1 MIKAGLDIGNSKI
14 SCVVADYKN
23 TENINILSIASV
35 PNNNIKKNIIL
46 NFENLHDQIKSLVI
60 DAEKQSQTKLN
71 SINLNLS
78 LLNSNS
84 HYYDSSIELRNERIS
99 ELHLKKIINQSEY
112 FNNISEKF
120 EILGLDIIELKSIDD
135 KLQNYIG
142 SSIFLLPLDKIHNS
156 IKENNWVKEIYLNT
170 NYKDTLF
177 IRIEEYKPKGIY
189 FFNEK
194 YFVFDENGKI
204 IDQIYITDFAPQS
217 LLIFKGNSSNLKAN
231 SIINILKNNDFKKKY
246 EIESL
251 EFVNKRRWDINLN
264 GNVKLLLSEED
275 PNKSV
280 QNFIIIQNK
289 LSETDINNIKTY
301 DLRNLK
307 KTILINLND

>member
-1 MIKAGLDIGNSKI
+1 MNNINRRRFVLSFRSFTYFCIFLFLIIFSFLLYF
-14 SCVVADYKN
+14 YKN
-23 TENINILSIASV
+23 NLIETS
-35 PNNNIKKNIIL
+35 KNIIQSFSE
-46 NFENLHDQIKSLVI
+46 NFQYQFTKYDISGL
-60 DAEKQSQTKLN
+60 EK
-71 SINLNLS
+71 
-78 LLNSNS
+78 
-84 HYYDSSIELRNERIS
+84 
-99 ELHLKKIINQSEY
+99 
-112 FNNISEKF
+112 
-120 EILGLDIIELKSIDD
+120 IELKFVED

-142 SSIFLLPLDKIHNS
+142 SSIFLLPLDQINDS

-177 IRIEEYKPKGIY
+177 IRIEEYKPIGIY

-204 IDQIYITDFAPQS
+204 IDQIYITDFNHQS

-231 SIINILKNNDFKKKY
+231 SLINILKNNDFEKKFK
-246 EIESL
+246 IQSL
-251 EFVNKRRWDINLN
+251 EFINKRRWNINLYSD
-264 GNVKLLLSEED
+264 VKLMLSEED
-275 PNKSV
+275 PNKSI
-280 QNFIIIQNK
+280 QNFIMIQNK

>member
-1 MIKAGLDIGNSKI
+1 MN
-14 SCVVADYKN
+14 
-23 TENINILSIASV
+23 NINRRRYVLSLRSLSYFFIFLFLIIFSFLLYFNK
-35 PNNNIKKNIIL
+35 NNLIETSKNIIQSFSE
-46 NFENLHDQIKSLVI
+46 NFQYQFIRFDISGL
-60 DAEKQSQTKLN
+60 EK
-71 SINLNLS
+71 
-78 LLNSNS
+78 
-84 HYYDSSIELRNERIS
+84 
-99 ELHLKKIINQSEY
+99 
-112 FNNISEKF
+112 
-120 EILGLDIIELKSIDD
+120 IELKFVED

-142 SSIFLLPLDKIHNS
+142 SSIFLLQLDKIHDS

-177 IRIEEYKPKGIY
+177 IRIEEYKPIGIY

-204 IDQIYITDFAPQS
+204 IDQIYITDLTHQS

-231 SIINILKNNDFKKKY
+231 SLINILKNNDFTNKY
-246 EIESL
+246 QIESL
-251 EFVNKRRWDINLN
+251 EFINKRRWDINLYRD
-264 GNVKLLLSEED
+264 VKLMLSEED
-275 PNKSV
+275 PNKSI
-280 QNFIIIQNK
+280 QNFIMIQNK